1 MNPPF
6 SAIFLTTLI
15 GAGQGL
21 FLMLFGTEVWL
32 GGAPLEAQAHTFFV
46 IGSVV
51 SSMSKVIETPF
62 QPWNE

>member
-21 FLMLFGTEVWL
+21 FLVLFGTEVFL
-32 GGAPLEAQAHTFFV
+32 GPVALLVGLPSGQRETDIGDQRLETRD
-46 IGSVV
+46 
-51 SSMSKVIETPF
+51 
-62 QPWNE
+62 